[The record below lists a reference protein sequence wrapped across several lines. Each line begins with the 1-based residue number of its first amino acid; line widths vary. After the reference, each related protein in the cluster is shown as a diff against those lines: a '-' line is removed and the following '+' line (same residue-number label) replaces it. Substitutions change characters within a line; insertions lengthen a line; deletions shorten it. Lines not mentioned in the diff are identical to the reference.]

1 MAKKKKRKEDKTKK
15 FKYTNELYG
24 VVFILLAI
32 LGIGIGSPLG
42 IVGKLVKAF
51 SVFLFGTWNIIFMI
65 GLFLIGLYM
74 VIKREKPSFFTSH
87 LVGFYIIFI
96 GILVYSHLNYVSL
109 NGGDVVATFE
119 ATANDLMSNFNAIMD
134 ANKFN
139 PSGGGMLGLSLI
151 HISEPTRR
159 PILSRMPSS
168 A

>member
-96 GILVYSHLNYVSL
+96 GIRTVY
-109 NGGDVVATFE
+109 E
-119 ATANDLMSNFNAIMD
+119 I
-134 ANKFN
+134 K
-139 PSGGGMLGLSLI
+139 
-151 HISEPTRR
+151 RR
-159 PILSRMPSS
+159 N
-168 A
+168 